1 MVITGEI
8 ECALQGSAH
17 SSTHLRYLGAISI
30 PESVTSMIGIPG
42 PQKTILIRAK
52 SLTGGLRF
60 PSEFFPNRAHIGF
73 ARLKRGGRTQPL

>member
-1 MVITGEI
+1 
-8 ECALQGSAH
+8 
-17 SSTHLRYLGAISI
+17 
-30 PESVTSMIGIPG
+30 MIGIPG